1 MAKKIG
7 IFIVVL
13 VMLLVVLSFAKNIIA
28 KTILSSSI
36 KTLTGLGLQIRTI
49 NIGILKTLVDIQD
62 LKILNPQGFP
72 EKVMVD
78 VPNIFIDYDLSA
90 LLKKKIH
97 LNQLKL
103 NLKELIVVQ
112 NEKGQLNL
120 DSLKV
125 ARAKKE
131 KKPVKKPEKTK
142 MPDIQIDEL
151 RLKIGKVIYKDYLKA
166 PHPAIREFKV
176 NIDERYENITD
187 PRALVN
193 LVVVK
198 ALTKTTISSLVHFD
212 LWPFKKE
219 TTEIFDKTT
228 GALGKGIEKTADE
241 TVEKVAEELKKLL
254 PFGQ

>member
-90 LLKKKIH
+90 LLKKKVH

-103 NLKELIVVQ
+103 NLKEFIVVQ

-125 ARAKKE
+125 VRSKKE
-131 KKPVKKPEKTK
+131 EKHVKKAEKTK

-151 RLKIGKVIYKDYLKA
+151 RLKIEKVTYKDYSKT
-166 PHPAIREFKV
+166 PHPVIREFKV
-176 NIDERYENITD
+176 NIDQRYENITD
-187 PRALVN
+187 PRAFVN

-198 ALTKTTISSLVHFD
+198 ALRKTTISSLVHFD
-212 LWPFKKE
+212 LWQLKKE